1 MGTKQQPGDFD
12 CYGAALPDEP
22 LFVLLGRDKLAPGL
36 VRAWADERE
45 DAVARGDA
53 PEADREKIAEARA
66 CAVRMERWREQND
79 GAWRQQ
85 NPELPFTTATER
97 RAAIYNGEV

>member
-1 MGTKQQPGDFD
+1 MGTKEQPGDFD

-36 VRAWADERE
+36 VRVWADERE

-85 NPELPFTTATER
+85 NPEIPFTTATER